1 MFVDFNKV
9 FRKIPQAELQIPQ
22 ALIDQLS
29 AKLPDGFIYVADSN
43 NNLTISHD
51 GRKDLKYTISGMA
64 LEPTEQQK
72 EILGDDF
79 SFDDIMTLSYN
90 SQQPVPI
97 RFKDGKFV
105 TINGIDISINELSY
119 NPFKK
124 HEIVI
129 DSTCIYPS
137 PFPPAFTIQ
146 IGNESTKTELSVKRI
161 PYNSLETMAF
171 KSNDSKCLSIIYYL
185 NPDKRYFSMTINIMI
200 SKATTVQEIIDSI
213 EIYNAF
219 IEGKGYIFNSLIDSR
234 LETANESRYDDEALE
249 FWKKVK
255 EIEDE
260 LGVSFEPHGSDLEF
274 DDICDIEE
282 IYQNIINKTPIRHN
296 TSINSITSKWEFSKD
311 KIAEDTLGKP
321 IYFEFDG
328 ESTVKLFGQDIELP
342 CIVGIFNAVFANYE
356 KDEKTEECTIFLEN
370 ESDEKQMY
378 ISTLRFLHKEELLKY
393 KEETKDRII
402 QFRDAKKR
410 HEYLIR
416 DQ

>member
-105 TINGIDISINELSY
+105 TINGIDISIDELSY

-137 PFPPAFTIQ
+137 PFPPAF
-146 IGNESTKTELSVKRI
+146 
-161 PYNSLETMAF
+161 
-171 KSNDSKCLSIIYYL
+171 
-185 NPDKRYFSMTINIMI
+185 
-200 SKATTVQEIIDSI
+200 
-213 EIYNAF
+213 
-219 IEGKGYIFNSLIDSR
+219 
-234 LETANESRYDDEALE
+234 
-249 FWKKVK
+249 
-255 EIEDE
+255 
-260 LGVSFEPHGSDLEF
+260 
-274 DDICDIEE
+274 
-282 IYQNIINKTPIRHN
+282 
-296 TSINSITSKWEFSKD
+296 
-311 KIAEDTLGKP
+311 
-321 IYFEFDG
+321 
-328 ESTVKLFGQDIELP
+328 
-342 CIVGIFNAVFANYE
+342 
-356 KDEKTEECTIFLEN
+356 
-370 ESDEKQMY
+370 
-378 ISTLRFLHKEELLKY
+378 
-393 KEETKDRII
+393 
-402 QFRDAKKR
+402 
-410 HEYLIR
+410 
-416 DQ
+416 